1 MMPAPEM
8 DHMRAGVQTSHMPPR
23 TLPSYRRARLGA
35 ELRRMRLNAGV
46 SAELAASLVGMDRG
60 KIPSIEAGAR
70 TLSAE
75 RLRTLVTSYG
85 CTDEP
90 YIDALLGMA
99 QRRRR
104 GWWDQYRERLAP
116 GFLDIAELEWH
127 ATRMHT
133 VQAVHVPGLLQTEE
147 YSRAVFNAV
156 LPQLSRLDV
165 ELRVAHR
172 QERQVVLD
180 RRDPVRYT
188 GYVHEAALRM
198 QFGGRQV
205 SKRQLDR
212 ICERSTAEHIT
223 IRVIPVS
230 QGAFPGA
237 GHPLFYAEESVPQ
250 LDTAQLDSAHGPEF
264 LHGAEQLA
272 KYRSHLAW
280 MSDHTLSP
288 EASRD
293 LIRDISKEL

>member
-1 MMPAPEM
+1 MP
-8 DHMRAGVQTSHMPPR
+8 SR

-35 ELRRMRLNAGV
+35 ELRKMRLKAGV
-46 SAELAASLVGMDRG
+46 TAEFAASLVGMDRG

-70 TLSAE
+70 TLSPE
-75 RLRTLVTSYG
+75 RLRTLVANYG
-85 CTDEP
+85 CTDEA
-90 YIDALLGMA
+90 YIEALLGMA

-127 ATRMHT
+127 AARMHT
-133 VQAVHVPGLLQTEE
+133 VQAIHIPGLLQTED
-147 YSRAVFNAV
+147 YARAIFSTV
-156 LPQLSRLDV
+156 LPQLSRLEI

-205 SKRQLDR
+205 AKEQLDQL
-212 ICERSTAEHIT
+212 CERSTAEHIT
-223 IRVIPVS
+223 IRVIPIAR
-230 QGAFPGA
+230 GTFPGA

-250 LDTAQLDSAHGPEF
+250 LDTVQLDSAHGPEF
-264 LHGAEQLA
+264 LHGADQLA
-272 KYRSHLAW
+272 KYRSHLDW
-280 MSDHTLSP
+280 MADHTLSP

-293 LIRDISKEL
+293 LIRAIGKEL